1 MQGVLER
8 NPEIGHVLN
17 NPQLM
22 RQAMEIARNPA
33 LMQEMM
39 RNQDVA
45 LRNIESLPG
54 LLIKKI
60 PYIYG
65 GGGSTSFYLIRAAKK
80 GKIGMR

>member
-60 PYIYG
+60 PYIYFKA
-65 GGGSTSFYLIRAAKK
+65 SYVRLFRVASVVEMIL
-80 GKIGMR
+80 

>member
-1 MQGVLER
+1 MNYQLVRQMQGVLER

-54 LLIKKI
+54 TNFIH
-60 PYIYG
+60 
-65 GGGSTSFYLIRAAKK
+65 SFNYFSRF
-80 GKIGMR
+80 R

>member
-54 LLIKKI
+54 TVLTHLKI
-60 PYIYG
+60 IFFLF
-65 GGGSTSFYLIRAAKK
+65 SNLVF
-80 GKIGMR
+80 

>member
-1 MQGVLER
+1 MYRTAVFITLDGQFHNDFLHFFQQMQGVLER

-54 LLIKKI
+54 TVLI
-60 PYIYG
+60 
-65 GGGSTSFYLIRAAKK
+65 TRL
-80 GKIGMR
+80 

>member
-54 LLIKKI
+54 IVKSDRFLESQCVKNCSESLLN
-60 PYIYG
+60 
-65 GGGSTSFYLIRAAKK
+65 
-80 GKIGMR
+80 

>member
-22 RQAMEIARNPA
+22 RQAMEVARNPA

-39 RNQDVA
+39 RNQDAA

-54 LLIKKI
+54 TA
-60 PYIYG
+60 Y
-65 GGGSTSFYLIRAAKK
+65 
-80 GKIGMR
+80 

>member
-60 PYIYG
+60 PLYISKLEILYC
-65 GGGSTSFYLIRAAKK
+65 FVLHLL
-80 GKIGMR
+80 

>member
-1 MQGVLER
+1 MVFKHFFHQMQGVLER

-54 LLIKKI
+54 KVLITRLWILFYLLI
-60 PYIYG
+60 
-65 GGGSTSFYLIRAAKK
+65 
-80 GKIGMR
+80 

>member
-60 PYIYG
+60 LYILFQ
-65 GGGSTSFYLIRAAKK
+65 SLI
-80 GKIGMR
+80 

>member
-54 LLIKKI
+54 QCFLILQCVL
-60 PYIYG
+60 
-65 GGGSTSFYLIRAAKK
+65 TSHFSFPTLFLQTN
-80 GKIGMR
+80 

>member
-22 RQAMEIARNPA
+22 RQAMEVARNPA

-39 RNQDVA
+39 RNQDAA

-54 LLIKKI
+54 TVYTHT
-60 PYIYG
+60 PPHHAYTY
-65 GGGSTSFYLIRAAKK
+65 RAKTHTQSHTQSLH
-80 GKIGMR
+80 

>member
-54 LLIKKI
+54 SLNFLSYSEK
-60 PYIYG
+60 
-65 GGGSTSFYLIRAAKK
+65 STATFS
-80 GKIGMR
+80 